1 MMRWVVLCLL
11 LSACAASE
19 TVVVEPQREPI
30 AAVYSPVPKVIGEA
44 MRAQKDAAY
53 AAATRND
60 LTTPDLLRMLD
71 LSQTMQRAVRRVR
84 AHRSAANVRAAR
96 EAVDALREFMR

>member
-1 MMRWVVLCLL
+1 MMRWVLLCLL
-11 LSACAASE
+11 LSACAAPE
-19 TVVVEPQREPI
+19 PAAVEPQRESI
-30 AAVYSPVPKVIGEA
+30 AAVYSPVPKVIGDA
-44 MRAQKDAAY
+44 VKAQSDAAH

-71 LSQTMQRAVRRVR
+71 LSQAMQRAVRRVR

-96 EAVDALREFMR
+96 EAVDALRSFMR